1 MNDSSSSTHPSTA
14 ASSSAPDRQPD
25 ADISGTDASEREADI
40 GNTDGGRPGNQKSE
54 ADSDAEQAESQENV
68 QAEQEGIVTRST
80 GSWYDVR
87 VGDEMIPSRV
97 RGKFRLKQEE
107 APQTNPVAVGDRV
120 TLRVNEDDDTGLII
134 GIHERET
141 KLSRRAAGR
150 RSGQEH
156 VIVANVDAAWAVQSV
171 RMPKL
176 NPGFI
181 DRFLISAEMFNL
193 PAGIIL
199 NKVDLM
205 EDMDEAEAAE
215 VADIAAMYEDL
226 GYPVLYTSATAG
238 AGIDELHDTLAGR
251 INVVAGPSGA
261 GKSSLLNAIEPG
273 LDVETGEVSEKT
285 MKGKH
290 TTTYA
295 ELHPISGD
303 GYIVDTPGIR
313 EFGLLELHPAD
324 LAHFFVEFVP
334 YLDDCKFQ
342 DCTHD
347 HEPGCAVKDAF
358 DRGEIHPQRYESY
371 LNILYSLQDGLEGV
385 GKQGR

>member
-1 MNDSSSSTHPSTA
+1 MD
-14 ASSSAPDRQPD
+14 
-25 ADISGTDASEREADI
+25 
-40 GNTDGGRPGNQKSE
+40 
-54 ADSDAEQAESQENV
+54 
-68 QAEQEGIVTRST
+68 GIVTRST

-87 VGDEMIPSRV
+87 VGNGTISSRV
-97 RGKFRLKQEE
+97 RGKFRLEQED
-107 APQTNPVAVGDRV
+107 AQQTNPVAVGDRV
-120 TLRVNEDDDTGLII
+120 TLLLNEDDDTGWIVD
-134 GIHERET
+134 IHERET

-150 RSGQEH
+150 RADQEH

-181 DRFLISAEMFNL
+181 DRFLISAEMFNV
-193 PAGIIL
+193 PAGIII
-199 NKVDLM
+199 NKIDLIGG
-205 EDMDEAEAAE
+205 MDEEDIME
-215 VADIAAMYEDL
+215 ITDIAAMYEEL
-226 GYPVLYTSATAG
+226 GYPVVYTSATEDS
-238 AGIDELHDTLAGR
+238 GIDELHEELAGR

-273 LDVETGEVSEKT
+273 LDVQTGEVSEKT
-285 MKGKH
+285 EKGKH

-295 ELHPISGD
+295 ELHPIYG
-303 GYIVDTPGIR
+303 GGFIVDTPGIR

-358 DRGEIHPQRYESY
+358 DNGEIHPRRYESY
-371 LNILYSLQDGLEGV
+371 LNILYSLQDGMEGV

>member
-1 MNDSSSSTHPSTA
+1 MSDSSASTHPAESTG
-14 ASSSAPDRQPD
+14 PDRAAPTSSKD
-25 ADISGTDASEREADI
+25 EVSSEDTHSPNRSRLPEES
-40 GNTDGGRPGNQKSE
+40 P
-54 ADSDAEQAESQENV
+54 SDAQNETGEQEV
-68 QAEQEGIVTRST
+68 EGIVTKST
-80 GSWYDVR
+80 GSWYNVQ
-87 VGDEMIPSRV
+87 VGDETISSRV
-97 RGKFRLKQEE
+97 RGKFRLEQED
-107 APQTNPVAVGDRV
+107 AQQTNPVAVGDRV
-120 TLRVNEDDDTGLII
+120 TLRLNEDDDTGWII
-134 GIHERET
+134 DIHERET

-150 RSGQEH
+150 RAGQEH

-181 DRFLISAEMFNL
+181 DRFLISAEMFNV

-199 NKVDLM
+199 NKIDLI
-205 EDMDEAEAAE
+205 EGMDEEDVME
-215 VADIAAMYEDL
+215 ITDIAAMYQEL
-226 GYPVLYTSATAG
+226 GYPVVYTSATEG
-238 AGIDELHDTLAGR
+238 SGIDELHAELEGR

-285 MKGKH
+285 AKGKH

-295 ELHPISGD
+295 ELHPISG
-303 GYIVDTPGIR
+303 GGFIVDTPGIR

-347 HEPGCAVKDAF
+347 HEPGCAVKEAF
-358 DRGEIHPQRYESY
+358 DNGEIHPQRYESY
-371 LNILYSLQDGLEGV
+371 LNILYSLQDGMEGV
-385 GKQGR
+385 GKKGR

>member
-1 MNDSSSSTHPSTA
+1 MNDFSSSTRPSMTA
-14 ASSSAPDRQPD
+14 PSSTPDPKPD
-25 ADISGTDASEREADI
+25 ADVSGHDASAETSWDAGDE
-40 GNTDGGRPGNQKSE
+40 N
-54 ADSDAEQAESQENV
+54 DAEDVGTRIEEAGKQDRV
-68 QAEQEGIVTRST
+68 QVEREGIVTRST

-97 RGKFRLKQEE
+97 RGKFRLEQED

-120 TLRVNEDDDTGLII
+120 TLRINEDDETTGLII
-134 GIHERET
+134 GIHDRET

-181 DRFLISAEMFNL
+181 DRFLISAEMFNV

-199 NKVDLM
+199 NKIDLM
-205 EDMDEAEAAE
+205 DEMDEAEAAE
-215 VADIAAMYEDL
+215 IADIAAMYEDL
-226 GYPVLYTSATAG
+226 GYPVLYTSATEG
-238 AGIDELHDTLAGR
+238 AGIAELHDALAGR

-285 MKGKH
+285 MRESTQPRTPSCTRFPETATSSIRPAFESLACWSCTRQIWRTSSWSSCRTSTTASSRTAR
-290 TTTYA
+290 TTT
-295 ELHPISGD
+295 S
-303 GYIVDTPGIR
+303 PGA
-313 EFGLLELHPAD
+313 P
-324 LAHFFVEFVP
+324 
-334 YLDDCKFQ
+334 
-342 DCTHD
+342 
-347 HEPGCAVKDAF
+347 
-358 DRGEIHPQRYESY
+358 
-371 LNILYSLQDGLEGV
+371 
-385 GKQGR
+385 

>member
-1 MNDSSSSTHPSTA
+1 MSDKYPFSHRPESAITGRESSTSSDPVSPSKEN
-14 ASSSAPDRQPD
+14 SL
-25 ADISGTDASEREADI
+25 ADESPSDASDVS
-40 GNTDGGRPGNQKSE
+40 GD
-54 ADSDAEQAESQENV
+54 QEV
-68 QAEQEGIVTRST
+68 EGIVTKST

-87 VGDEMIPSRV
+87 VGDETISSRV
-97 RGKFRLKQEE
+97 RGKFRLDQED
-107 APQTNPVAVGDRV
+107 AKQTNPVAVGDRV
-120 TLRVNEDDDTGLII
+120 TLLLNEDDDTGWIVD
-134 GIHERET
+134 IHERET

-150 RSGQEH
+150 RAGQEH

-181 DRFLISAEMFNL
+181 DRFLISAEMFNV
-193 PAGIIL
+193 PAGIII
-199 NKVDLM
+199 NKIDLI
-205 EDMDEAEAAE
+205 EGMDEEDVME
-215 VADIAAMYEDL
+215 VTDIAAMYEEL
-226 GYPVLYTSATAG
+226 GYPVVYTSATEDS
-238 AGIDELHDTLAGR
+238 GIDELHEELAGR

-273 LDVETGEVSEKT
+273 LDVQTGEVSEKT
-285 MKGKH
+285 EKGKH

-295 ELHPISGD
+295 ELHPISG
-303 GYIVDTPGIR
+303 GGFIVDTPGIR

-334 YLDDCKFQ
+334 HLDDCKFQ

-358 DRGEIHPQRYESY
+358 DNGEIHPRRYESY
-371 LNILYSLQDGLEGV
+371 LNILYSLQDGMEGV
-385 GKQGR
+385 GKKGR